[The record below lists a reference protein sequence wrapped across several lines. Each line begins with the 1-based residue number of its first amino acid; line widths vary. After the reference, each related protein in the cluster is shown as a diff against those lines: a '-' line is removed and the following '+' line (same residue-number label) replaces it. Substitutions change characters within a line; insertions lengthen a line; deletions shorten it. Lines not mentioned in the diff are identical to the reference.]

1 MIGSLL
7 HKTNIALKISIV
19 IMLCFLLPATALA
32 ENQAV
37 IENIKLANTRDD
49 LLTYFDVKKA
59 FTPKI
64 NQAVLNGIPTTFSF
78 YVTLYK
84 TQGSWFDKKI
94 ADIQIKSTLKYNAL
108 KKNFSVLR
116 SWKDK
121 DAVIA
126 QTFKEAKSLMTE
138 IDNLTILP
146 LNQLIKGDKYQLRIK
161 AKLDRVT
168 LPLSLHYVL
177 FFVSFW
183 DFETNWY
190 LINFTY

>member
-1 MIGSLL
+1 M
-7 HKTNIALKISIV
+7 
-19 IMLCFLLPATALA
+19 PATALA

-146 LNQLIKGDKYQLRIK
+146 LNQLTKGDKYQLRIK

>member
-49 LLTYFDVKKA
+49 LLTYFDIKKA

-146 LNQLIKGDKYQLRIK
+146 LNQLTKGDKYQLRIK